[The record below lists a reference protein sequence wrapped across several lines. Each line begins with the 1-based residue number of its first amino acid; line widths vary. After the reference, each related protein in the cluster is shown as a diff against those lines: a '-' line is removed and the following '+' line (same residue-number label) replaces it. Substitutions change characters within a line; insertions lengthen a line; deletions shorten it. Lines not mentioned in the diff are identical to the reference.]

1 MREEIVRRRPG
12 VPLNQEPRMTQE
24 AAFEAAIVALRAQ
37 GLEPNE
43 FGLEIRDRM
52 LRGELD
58 EGQAIAEIKK
68 YHQARVHLPMTAP

>member
-1 MREEIVRRRPG
+1 MSEED
-12 VPLNQEPRMTQE
+12 
-24 AAFEAAIVALRAQ
+24 AFKAAIVALRAQ

-58 EGQAIAEIKK
+58 EDQAIAEIKK
-68 YHQARVHLPMTAP
+68 YHQNRVNLPQTAY